1 MLVACHW
8 GEDYIPTLYVSA
20 GSGWDFRTKFISS
33 PEGKMQPR
41 RHVRFRLSA
50 PVIFEWKYPPG
61 SQHKS
66 VGVTRDVSARGA
78 FVISRECP
86 PVGTTAYLEM
96 FLPPLHSGAVS
107 LRMCGKG
114 RVRRVEQGAGG
125 ESTGGF
131 AVFSTGFALRNR
143 EAPLAKQS
151 ELCRV

>member
-1 MLVACHW
+1 
-8 GEDYIPTLYVSA
+8 
-20 GSGWDFRTKFISS
+20 
-33 PEGKMQPR
+33 MQPR
-41 RHVRFRLSA
+41 RRVRFRLSA
-50 PVIFEWKYPPG
+50 PVIFEWKDPPDN
-61 SQHKS
+61 QHK
-66 VGVTRDVSARGA
+66 GIAVTRDVSARGA

-96 FLPPLHSGAVS
+96 FLPPLHSGAAS

-114 RVRRVEQGAGG
+114 RVLRVEQGAGG

-143 EAPLAKQS
+143 KAPLGRQS